1 MKTNVLFLVR
11 LVKAL
16 LGGHRAV
23 TTTEYATMIALILL
37 VAIASISIMGEQI
50 SNLFTSI
57 TTSEELN

>member
-1 MKTNVLFLVR
+1 MKINVLFLVR

-16 LGGHRAV
+16 FAQDRAV

-37 VAIASISIMGEQI
+37 AAISSLSIMGQQI

-57 TTSEELN
+57 SNSEVLN

>member
-1 MKTNVLFLVR
+1 MKVNVLFLVR

-57 TTSEELN
+57 STSEALN